1 MKDNVSDRKGVLRRS
16 QIAFERSLH
25 QLDQYGMLTAADQ
38 KLYERFVEARDE
50 FSIMAGTDP
59 STRRDIKIK
68 RYKQENELKLKL
80 EVGTVSTANRCF
92 LATY

>member
-16 QIAFERSLH
+16 QIAFERSLQ
-25 QLDQYGMLTAADQ
+25 QLDQYGMLTVADQ

-59 STRRDIKIK
+59 ATRRDIKIK

-80 EVGTVSTANRCF
+80 EVGIASTAPYAT